1 MRIYC
6 TQEDGTLKQTESF
19 SKGCWVN
26 LTDPTEEE
34 LHTVVTELKIVPDFV
49 KDPLD
54 SEEKA
59 RIEVDEGQ
67 TLIIVDIPVIS
78 IEEES
83 VLYETIP
90 LGIIIT
96 EDHVV
101 TICLKRNSVIRDFE
115 KNRIKTFF
123 TFKRTRFV
131 FQLLFRIATY
141 YLRYLKQINKQTEQI
156 ESQLHKSMKNQ
167 ELFSLLNIQ
176 KSLVYFTTSLKS
188 NEVVMDKLLKG
199 NALKM
204 YEEDQDIL
212 EDVIIENKQ
221 AIEMANTY
229 ISILG
234 GMMDAFASVISNNL
248 NIVMKFLTSITI
260 VLAIP
265 TMISSF
271 FGMNVPVPLGG
282 NPGGDTHAFL
292 YILIAAV
299 GISSITGYIFAKMKY
314 L

>member
-1 MRIYC
+1 MIRIYC
-6 TQEDGTLKQTESF
+6 SSEDGTLKQIENFT
-19 SKGCWVN
+19 KGCWVN

-34 LHTVVTELKIVPDFV
+34 LQTVVDELKIVPDFV

-59 RIEVDEGQ
+59 RIEIDEGQ

-115 KNRIKTFF
+115 KSRIKTFF
-123 TFKRTRFV
+123 TFKKTRFV

-156 ESQLHKSMKNQ
+156 ESQLHRSMKNS

-199 NALKM
+199 NVIKM

-271 FGMNVPVPLGG
+271 FGMNVPVPMG
-282 NPGGDTHAFL
+282 NHPNAFIV
-292 YILIAAV
+292 ILLVAV
-299 GISSITGYIFAKMKY
+299 SMSSITGYIFAKKKY

>member
-1 MRIYC
+1 MMKIYC
-6 TQEDGTLKQTESF
+6 SSEDGTLNQIDNF
-19 SKGCWVN
+19 NKGCWVN
-26 LTDPTEEE
+26 LVDPTEEE
-34 LHTVVTELKIVPDFV
+34 LEKVVTELNIVPDFV

-59 RIEVDEGQ
+59 RIEIDEGQ
-67 TLIIVDIPVIS
+67 TLIIVDTPIITV
-78 IEEES
+78 EDDS

-90 LGIIIT
+90 LGIIVT

-101 TICLKRNSVIRDFE
+101 TICLKRNPVLRDFE
-115 KNRIKTFF
+115 KSRIKTFF

-131 FQLLFRIATY
+131 FQLLFRMATY
-141 YLRYLKQINKQTEQI
+141 YLRYLKQINKQTDQI
-156 ESQLHKSMKNQ
+156 EAQLHKSLKNQ
-167 ELFSLLNIQ
+167 ELFALLNIQ

-188 NEVVMDKLLKG
+188 NEVVLDKILKG
-199 NALKM
+199 NFLKM

-248 NIVMKFLTSITI
+248 NIVMKLLTSITI
-260 VLAIP
+260 VIAIP

-271 FGMNVPVPLGG
+271 WGMNVPVPMKENPIGFPIILGI
-282 NPGGDTHAFL
+282 TV
-292 YILIAAV
+292 IL
-299 GISSITGYIFAKMKY
+299 SSITAFIFARKKY
-314 L
+314 F